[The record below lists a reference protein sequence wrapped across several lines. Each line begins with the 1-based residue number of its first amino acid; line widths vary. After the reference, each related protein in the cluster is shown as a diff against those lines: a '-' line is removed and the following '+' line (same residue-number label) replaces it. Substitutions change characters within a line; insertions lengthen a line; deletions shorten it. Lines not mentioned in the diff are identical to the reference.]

1 MNWDAFG
8 AIAEAI
14 GALGVMLTLLYLAF
28 QTRQNTHVLDQT
40 RRMHEASAYRANID
54 GVMNLQAV
62 LAQDEQLALI
72 WKKGL
77 ASEELSE
84 LEVARFEAYLNMY
97 LYDQEHK
104 LYLASTDT
112 TKLSELGGIEML
124 KRHIEGQ
131 INYLMRSEL
140 VRDWWAHNASLKFG
154 EIFVAEVN
162 RIAGT

>member
-8 AIAEAI
+8 AIAEAL
-14 GALGVMLTLLYLAF
+14 GALGVMITLLYLAF

-40 RRMHEASAYRANID
+40 RHMHEASTYRANID

-62 LAQDEQLALI
+62 LAQDDQLALI

-97 LYDQEHK
+97 LFDQEHK
-104 LYLASTDT
+104 LYLANADT
-112 TKLSELGGIEML
+112 ANLAEVGGIGML
-124 KRHIEGQ
+124 KQHIEAQ

-140 VRDWWAHNASLKFG
+140 VRDWWQHNANRMFSKV
-154 EIFVAEVN
+154 FVVEVN
-162 RIAGT
+162 RITDT